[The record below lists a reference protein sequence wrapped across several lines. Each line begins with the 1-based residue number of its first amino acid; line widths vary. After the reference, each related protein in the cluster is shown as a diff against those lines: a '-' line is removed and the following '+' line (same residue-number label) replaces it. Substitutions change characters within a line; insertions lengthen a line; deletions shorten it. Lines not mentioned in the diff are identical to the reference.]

1 MEHDIISIVHCA
13 CCKYAEPFP
22 TDPRVLICANPKWV
36 PTGDGRGVKEPYVK
50 PDDYCSFGEEKDN
63 EDETAECVIRTQAAD
78 PIEALEK
85 QLAET
90 DAIAEHEHCRYIET
104 LGECDGME
112 ARCKIVEKQLAEKE
126 SEIVRIRNSWSNTIS
141 DLSGVATERDKYKA
155 SLGQIKNLALGFM
168 ESGPYESEALSGLWL
183 VNQVISLALAPLEE
197 NRDGI

>member
-1 MEHDIISIVHCA
+1 MYEELVKRLRDQDNCN
-13 CCKYAEPFP
+13 
-22 TDPRVLICANPKWV
+22 VLDDVDEAANAI
-36 PTGDGRGVKEPYVK
+36 D
-50 PDDYCSFGEEKDN
+50 
-63 EDETAECVIRTQAAD
+63 
-78 PIEALEK
+78 ALEK

-197 NRDGI
+197 NRDGT

>member
-1 MEHDIISIVHCA
+1 MYEELVKRLRNDAREQECLLHVCNSTMNS
-13 CCKYAEPFP
+13 AE
-22 TDPRVLICANPKWV
+22 
-36 PTGDGRGVKEPYVK
+36 
-50 PDDYCSFGEEKDN
+50 
-63 EDETAECVIRTQAAD
+63 AAD
-78 PIEALEK
+78 AIETLEK

-126 SEIVRIRNSWSNTIS
+126 SEIVRIRNSWSNTIF

>member
-1 MEHDIISIVHCA
+1 MYEELVKRLRNDAREQECLLHVCNSTMNS
-13 CCKYAEPFP
+13 AE
-22 TDPRVLICANPKWV
+22 
-36 PTGDGRGVKEPYVK
+36 
-50 PDDYCSFGEEKDN
+50 
-63 EDETAECVIRTQAAD
+63 AAD
-78 PIEALEK
+78 AIETLEK

>member
-1 MEHDIISIVHCA
+1 MYEELVKRLRNDAREQECLLHVCNSTMNS
-13 CCKYAEPFP
+13 AE
-22 TDPRVLICANPKWV
+22 
-36 PTGDGRGVKEPYVK
+36 
-50 PDDYCSFGEEKDN
+50 
-63 EDETAECVIRTQAAD
+63 AAD
-78 PIEALEK
+78 AIETLEK

-126 SEIVRIRNSWSNTIS
+126 SEIVRIRNSCSNTIS

>member
-1 MEHDIISIVHCA
+1 MYEELVKRLRNDAREQECLRQVCNSTMNS
-13 CCKYAEPFP
+13 AE
-22 TDPRVLICANPKWV
+22 
-36 PTGDGRGVKEPYVK
+36 
-50 PDDYCSFGEEKDN
+50 
-63 EDETAECVIRTQAAD
+63 AAD
-78 PIEALEK
+78 AIETLEK

>member
-1 MEHDIISIVHCA
+1 MYEELVKRLRNDAREQERLLHVCNSTMNS
-13 CCKYAEPFP
+13 AE
-22 TDPRVLICANPKWV
+22 
-36 PTGDGRGVKEPYVK
+36 
-50 PDDYCSFGEEKDN
+50 
-63 EDETAECVIRTQAAD
+63 AAD
-78 PIEALEK
+78 AIETLEK

-197 NRDGI
+197 NRDGT

>member
-1 MEHDIISIVHCA
+1 MYEELVKRLRNDAREQECLLHVCNSTMNS
-13 CCKYAEPFP
+13 AE
-22 TDPRVLICANPKWV
+22 
-36 PTGDGRGVKEPYVK
+36 
-50 PDDYCSFGEEKDN
+50 
-63 EDETAECVIRTQAAD
+63 AAD
-78 PIEALEK
+78 AIDALEK

-90 DAIAEHEHCRYIET
+90 TGYMHHEHYRYIKT
-104 LGECDGME
+104 LGELDGME

-197 NRDGI
+197 NRDGT

>member
-1 MEHDIISIVHCA
+1 MYEELVKRLRDQDNCN
-13 CCKYAEPFP
+13 
-22 TDPRVLICANPKWV
+22 VL
-36 PTGDGRGVKEPYVK
+36 
-50 PDDYCSFGEEKDN
+50 DDV
-63 EDETAECVIRTQAAD
+63 DEAAD
-78 PIEALEK
+78 AIETLEK

-112 ARCKIVEKQLAEKE
+112 ARCKIVEKQRAEKE

-197 NRDGI
+197 NRDGT

>member
-1 MEHDIISIVHCA
+1 MYEELVKRLRNDAREQECLLHVCNSTMNA
-13 CCKYAEPFP
+13 AE
-22 TDPRVLICANPKWV
+22 
-36 PTGDGRGVKEPYVK
+36 
-50 PDDYCSFGEEKDN
+50 
-63 EDETAECVIRTQAAD
+63 AAD
-78 PIEALEK
+78 AIDALEK

-168 ESGPYESEALSGLWL
+168 KSGPYESEALSGLWL

>member
-1 MEHDIISIVHCA
+1 MYEELVKRLRNDAREQECLLHVCNSTMTS
-13 CCKYAEPFP
+13 AE
-22 TDPRVLICANPKWV
+22 
-36 PTGDGRGVKEPYVK
+36 
-50 PDDYCSFGEEKDN
+50 
-63 EDETAECVIRTQAAD
+63 AAD
-78 PIEALEK
+78 AIETLEK

-197 NRDGI
+197 NRDGT

>member
-1 MEHDIISIVHCA
+1 MYEELVKRLRNDAREQECLLHVCNSTMNS
-13 CCKYAEPFP
+13 AE
-22 TDPRVLICANPKWV
+22 
-36 PTGDGRGVKEPYVK
+36 
-50 PDDYCSFGEEKDN
+50 
-63 EDETAECVIRTQAAD
+63 AAD
-78 PIEALEK
+78 AIETLEK

-90 DAIAEHEHCRYIET
+90 DAIAEHEHCRSIET

>member
-1 MEHDIISIVHCA
+1 MYEELVKRLRDQDNCN
-13 CCKYAEPFP
+13 
-22 TDPRVLICANPKWV
+22 VL
-36 PTGDGRGVKEPYVK
+36 
-50 PDDYCSFGEEKDN
+50 DDV
-63 EDETAECVIRTQAAD
+63 DEAAD
-78 PIEALEK
+78 AIETLEK

-90 DAIAEHEHCRYIET
+90 DAIAEHEHCWYIET

-197 NRDGI
+197 NRDGT

>member
-1 MEHDIISIVHCA
+1 MYEDLVKRLRNDAREQECLLHVCNSTMNS
-13 CCKYAEPFP
+13 AE
-22 TDPRVLICANPKWV
+22 
-36 PTGDGRGVKEPYVK
+36 
-50 PDDYCSFGEEKDN
+50 
-63 EDETAECVIRTQAAD
+63 AAD
-78 PIEALEK
+78 AIETLEK

>member
-1 MEHDIISIVHCA
+1 MYEELVKRLRNDAREQECLLHVCNSTMNS
-13 CCKYAEPFP
+13 AE
-22 TDPRVLICANPKWV
+22 
-36 PTGDGRGVKEPYVK
+36 
-50 PDDYCSFGEEKDN
+50 
-63 EDETAECVIRTQAAD
+63 AAD
-78 PIEALEK
+78 AIETLEK

-155 SLGQIKNLALGFM
+155 SIGKIKNLALSFM